1 MHEVDLRKVLSI
13 KRDEFISLLDNVIIM
28 IKKERANARV
38 GNHSIIGG
46 LARISSF
53 EELILIGDLHGDLNA
68 LLSIVE
74 IVRFLDGHSTLIL
87 LGDYGDRGMMSVE
100 VYSTLLYLK
109 SIYPDRIIMLRGNHE
124 GPIDLP
130 FYPHD
135 LPMMLEDKFGTD
147 ATQIYLRMREL
158 FNIMYTGVL
167 VDGLMLVLHGG
178 IPVNM
183 KSLDDVAYAEEMYP
197 KSSNLEEILWNDP
210 RDIQGYRPSARGYGY
225 YFGKDITEHAL
236 GTVNARLLV
245 RAHEPCNGYK
255 IDHDGLVLTLFSCK
269 EPYGNDKASYMSI
282 SIDEYE
288 ALTDD
293 YSLERLLRN
302 VHIF

>member
-1 MHEVDLRKVLSI
+1 MHEVDLRNVLSI
-13 KRDEFISLLDNVIIM
+13 GKDEFVSLLDDVIATIRR
-28 IKKERANARV
+28 ERTNSRV
-38 GNHSIIGG
+38 GNNSVSGG
-46 LARISSF
+46 LVRIPSF

-74 IVRFLDGHSTLIL
+74 SVKFLDGHNILIL

-109 SIYPDRIIMLRGNHE
+109 SRYPDRIIMLRGNHE

-135 LPMMLEDKFGTD
+135 LPIMLEDKFGTD
-147 ATQIYLRMREL
+147 VTQVYLRMREL

-178 IPVNM
+178 IPVDM
-183 KSLDDVAYAEEMYP
+183 KSLDDIAYAEEMHP

-210 RDIQGYRPSARGYGY
+210 RDIRGYRPSARGYGY

-236 GTVNARLLV
+236 DTINARLLV

-255 IDHDGLVLTLFSCK
+255 VDHDGLVLTIFSCK
-269 EPYGNDKASYMSI
+269 EPYGNDKASYMSM
-282 SIDEYE
+282 SMDEYR
-288 ALTDD
+288 ALIDD

-302 VHIF
+302 VHTF